1 MLSAIRKWVI
11 SQMVKS
17 DPSGVVKTLPKQDL
31 IELNTQITA
40 NRLMTNGIDP
50 NALQNAN
57 QVENALN
64 QIEAM
69 EKANLARNIRGG
81 INETRTAKVMD
92 MEGQEIPPGSRIM
105 GGKEVKETEAEIA
118 DRIKRENQLAVQ
130 NIKIKKAGESKLNMF
145 KGLDDNKK
153 LTDDEYQDFLDEIG
167 GEDRLE
173 AYEFDGT
180 VGSAKK
186 ILKQDVEYE
195 QSMFDQYRKEK
206 LNTQPVTSLDNQIT
220 QAYNDAIKEGKF
232 KNVRLKDGREIKS
245 EDDFR
250 EYIDELNEDNNFDFA
265 EGGRAGYKMGL
276 GPGFKKLLQSMSDN
290 SPVQAYKK
298 YLQSVKNRAQTDPK
312 QLVPELGAVA
322 AGGIFVNRR
331 MSDIL
336 EGMKEKQKEK
346 YLEEFKKELNNDP
359 FYKKRPELKDKIIES
374 YIESKFGEKK
384 ADGGR
389 IGLFMGGPSAGPGL
403 VRQLM
408 RYFSGG
414 TKSGKKGSEIMQM
427 MNPKS
432 YEKLLND
439 PAIYTKFNIK
449 EGLGAPDMVKNMQRQ
464 ASKDRLNMV
473 KDFLGTAKRLKKADD
488 DKLKYK
494 SEVKERLMKDVGLS
508 EEEAE
513 LAANRLSAIAE
524 SVVDSPRSTPK
535 VTEEGILGL
544 ENILKNMETGGKEA
558 RQLNAVGGRIGYK
571 LGSIDK
577 ARRAF
582 LKLLGA
588 GAATTAAVK
597 SGLIGLGK
605 KGKVAK
611 EIIKT
616 PPVKGKPEWFDSLV
630 NKVIL
635 EGDDVTKKLSVQDR
649 QVVHNL
655 KIDDMED
662 VTVYRNLDDGEIR
675 VSYDSP
681 NNMGEQSVDLVF
693 KPGMADETT
702 KGKPADQF
710 YAVEVEPRGI
720 RMGPDDYDIE
730 FDGENLVDNVDEL
743 MSDTTK
749 LKSLAGK
756 NPTMRE
762 IVEGTK
768 KKKKV
773 QAMNEDTV
781 EQAEYLETKYGPGD
795 EGDPNFQDFSD
806 YASGGIAR
814 MLGE

>member
-1 MLSAIRKWVI
+1 MLTAIRKWVI

-69 EKANLARNIRGG
+69 EKANLAQNIRGG
-81 INETRTAKVMD
+81 INQTRTAKVMD

-105 GGKEVKETEAEIA
+105 GGKQVKETEAEIA

-206 LNTQPVTSLDNQIT
+206 LNPQPNTSPKPVTSLDNQIT

-265 EGGRAGYKMGL
+265 KGGR
-276 GPGFKKLLQSMSDN
+276 
-290 SPVQAYKK
+290 V
-298 YLQSVKNRAQTDPK
+298 
-312 QLVPELGAVA
+312 
-322 AGGIFVNRR
+322 
-331 MSDIL
+331 
-336 EGMKEKQKEK
+336 
-346 YLEEFKKELNNDP
+346 
-359 FYKKRPELKDKIIES
+359 
-374 YIESKFGEKK
+374 
-384 ADGGR
+384 
-389 IGLFMGGPSAGPGL
+389 GLFLGGSSKGTGL
-403 VRQLM
+403 VRQLL

-414 TKSGKKGSEIMQM
+414 KKKGSEIMRQ
-427 MNPKS
+427 MNPKT

-449 EGLGAPDMVKNMQRQ
+449 EGLAGPDMVKNLQRQ
-464 ASKDRLNMV
+464 AAKERLMMV

-488 DKLKYK
+488 AKLKYRDT
-494 SEVKERLMKDVGLS
+494 VKEGLMKEVGMS

-513 LAANRLSAIAE
+513 RAAKQMSALAE
-524 SVVDSPRSTPK
+524 SIVDNPRSIPK

-571 LGSIDK
+571 VGSIDK

-588 GAATTAAVK
+588 GAATTAAIK
-597 SGLIGLGK
+597 SGIIGLGK

-611 EIIKT
+611 EIVKT
-616 PPVKGKPEWFDSLV
+616 APAPGKPEWFDSLV
-630 NKVIL
+630 NKVIT
-635 EGDDVTKKLSVQDR
+635 EGVDVTKDVATLDR
-649 QVVHNL
+649 QTVHRYKL
-655 KIDDMED
+655 GEDETVD
-662 VTVYRNLDDGEIR
+662 VTQYLDSGDIK
-675 VSYDSP
+675 VTYDSP
-681 NNMGEQSVDLVF
+681 NNMAGEYVDLNY
-693 KPGMADETT
+693 KAPEMLEE
-702 KGKPADQF
+702 GKIVPADF
-710 YAVEVEPRGI
+710 KAIEAEPRGI
-720 RMGPDDYDIE
+720 RMGPDDYEIE
-730 FDGENLVDNVDEL
+730 FDGENIVENVDEL
-743 MSDTTK
+743 MSDVNK
-749 LKSLAGK
+749 LKSLGGK
-756 NPTMRE
+756 NPSMKE

-773 QAMNEDTV
+773 QAMNEDTM

-795 EGDPNFQDFSD
+795 EGDPYFQDFSD